1 MRVYV
6 LESDTLETT
15 VYSSYSA
22 MITHLKQK
30 YGSYEKDQYNRKD
43 RGWITLVDGT
53 NYEHAMYYEAHDV
66 LGEHSTKDEKLAF
79 NK

>member
-6 LESDTLETT
+6 LESETLETT

-22 MITHLKQK
+22 MLTHLKQE
-30 YGSYEKDQYNRKD
+30 YGSYEEDQYNRKD

-66 LGEHSTKDEKLAF
+66 LGEHSAKDEKLAF
-79 NK
+79 N